1 MSGRSWER
9 TRAWPK
15 TWAARRLLV
24 LLGLVA
30 ALVLTTGPAAT
41 GRPRDEALLRVRLL
55 IHEWRIEEAYAALQP
70 LVASRAR
77 DPEVELLQGELL
89 FLRGEYEAAAERM
102 KAALDRDRAKLQNG
116 EAQEARGLAEL
127 AASTAAVTRGFV
139 EARSP
144 GGHFI
149 FRYRRG
155 KDEVLIPYAGEA
167 LEKARLALA
176 QDFGGAAPQA
186 PGGPGGQGPAGAAD
200 AALPSA
206 PVRVEIYDE
215 VADLARVSTLTL
227 QEIETSGT
235 IALCKWNR
243 LMIVSPK
250 ALVRGYPW
258 VDTLTHEYAHF
269 IISRVSRNTVPI
281 WLHEGLA
288 KFEERRWRGPSGG
301 GLSPALDSLLL
312 QAAQKKRFITFEQMS
327 PSMAKLPSQED
338 TALAFAEVYSAV
350 EFLHGRFGWAGLRAV
365 IKDLSQGAQDL
376 RAVAALYG
384 ASFAEF
390 ERAWKAWL
398 KGRKPRARG
407 VLYTDKLRFK
417 KAPGAQGVKKAPAP
431 GDEDDSG
438 EISDPKARGFMRLG
452 GLLRT
457 RRRLVAAAVEY
468 EKAQAQLGGAHPLIA
483 LKLGRTY
490 LDLGDNDRAA
500 AALEP
505 ARELYPDLA
514 GLSAALGTAYL
525 RKGDLR
531 KAVPALEA
539 AIYTSPFDPSVH
551 CGLASAYGKL
561 GQSALQSR
569 ATRACELLGPR
580 AERP

>member
-1 MSGRSWER
+1 MSGRVRILSR
-9 TRAWPK
+9 TLRRAAGR
-15 TWAARRLLV
+15 AAGLV
-24 LLGLVA
+24 LILWVA
-30 ALVLTTGPAAT
+30 MAA
-41 GRPRDEALLRVRLL
+41 GARPRDEAIVRVRLL
-55 IHEWRIEEAYAALQP
+55 IHEWRVEEAFAALQP
-70 LVASRAR
+70 LLASRAR
-77 DPEVELLQGELL
+77 DPEVELLGGELA
-89 FLRGEYEAAAERM
+89 FLRGEYEAAAEQL
-102 KAALDRDRAKLQNG
+102 KAALAHAKLSPA
-116 EAQEARGLAEL
+116 ELMDARGLLDL
-127 AASTAAVTRGFV
+127 ATSTAAVTRGFV

-149 FRYRRG
+149 LRYRRG
-155 KDEVLIPYAGEA
+155 KDEVLVPYAGEA
-167 LEKARLALA
+167 LEKARVALA
-176 QDFGGAAPQA
+176 ADFGGET
-186 PGGPGGQGPAGAAD
+186 AGAD
-200 AALPSA
+200 AVLPGA

-258 VDTLTHEYAHF
+258 VDTLTHEYAHYV
-269 IISRVSRNTVPI
+269 ISRVSRNSVPI

-301 GLSPALDSLLL
+301 GLSPMLESLLS
-312 QAAQKKRFITFEQMS
+312 QALAKKRFITFEQMS

-338 TALAFAEVYSAV
+338 TALAFAEVETAV
-350 EFLHGRFGWAGLRAV
+350 EFLHQKLGWPGLRL
-365 IKDLSQGAQDL
+365 IIREMSQGAPDL
-376 RAVAALYG
+376 RAVATVYG
-384 ASFAEF
+384 APFAEF

-398 KGRKPRARG
+398 KGRKLRTRAG
-407 VLYTDKLRFK
+407 LYTDKLRFK
-417 KAPGAQGVKKAPAP
+417 KSPSGPGAKKAPAP

-438 EISDPKARGFMRLG
+438 EITDPKARGFMRLG
-452 GLLRT
+452 GLLRS
-457 RRRLVAAAVEY
+457 RKRLLAAAVEY
-468 EKAQAQLGGAHPLIA
+468 EKALALLGGAHPLVA

-505 ARELYPDLA
+505 ARDLYPDLA
-514 GLSAALGTAYL
+514 GLAAALGSAYL

-531 KAVPALEA
+531 KAVPVLES

-551 CGLASAYGKL
+551 CGLASAYTKL
-561 GQSALQSR
+561 GQPALAAR
-569 ATRACELLGPR
+569 ENRACDLLSAAP
-580 AERP
+580 

>member
-1 MSGRSWER
+1 MSGR
-9 TRAWPK
+9 TRP
-15 TWAARRLLV
+15 ARRLARVWLM
-24 LLGLVA
+24 GLVA
-30 ALVLTTGPAAT
+30 AVVLAFVGPAAT

-55 IHEWRIEEAYAALQP
+55 IHEWRVEEAYAALQP
-70 LVASRAR
+70 LLASRAR

-89 FLRGEYEAAAERM
+89 FLRGEYEAAAERL
-102 KAALDRDRAKLQNG
+102 KSGLEKAKLQNG
-116 EAQEARGLAEL
+116 EAQEVRGLADL

-176 QDFGGAAPQA
+176 QDFGGVGPDAAPA
-186 PGGPGGQGPAGAAD
+186 PAPSSTGGASD
-200 AALPSA
+200 AALPGA

-288 KFEERRWRGPSGG
+288 KFEERRWRGASGG
-301 GLSPALDSLLL
+301 GLSPTLESLLA
-312 QAAQKKRFITFEQMS
+312 QAVQKKRFITFEQMS

-376 RAVAALYG
+376 RAVAAVYG

-390 ERAWKAWL
+390 ERGWKAWL
-398 KGRKPRARG
+398 KGRKLRARG

-417 KAPGAQGVKKAPAP
+417 KAAGPGGQASKKAQAP

-438 EISDPKARGFMRLG
+438 EITDPKARGFMRLG

-457 RRRLVAAAVEY
+457 RRRLAAAAVEY
-468 EKAQAQLGGAHPLIA
+468 EKAQALLGGAHPLIA

-531 KAVPALEA
+531 KAVPTLEA

-561 GQSALQSR
+561 GQPALASR
-569 ATRACELLGPR
+569 ASRACELLGPR
-580 AERP
+580 TERP

>member
-1 MSGRSWER
+1 MSAQVRMRLRILSRTLRRTAGR
-9 TRAWPK
+9 AVG
-15 TWAARRLLV
+15 LV
-24 LLGLVA
+24 LLLWVA
-30 ALVLTTGPAAT
+30 LAA
-41 GRPRDEALLRVRLL
+41 GARPRDEAIVRVRLL
-55 IHEWRIEEAYAALQP
+55 IHEWRVEEAFAALQP
-70 LVASRAR
+70 LLTSRAR
-77 DPEVELLQGELL
+77 DPEVELLRGELS
-89 FLRGEYEAAAERM
+89 FLRGEYEAAAEQL
-102 KAALDRDRAKLQNG
+102 KAALAHAKLSPA
-116 EAQEARGLAEL
+116 ELMDARGLMDL

-149 FRYRRG
+149 LRYRRG
-155 KDEVLIPYAGEA
+155 KDEVLVPYAGEA
-167 LEKARLALA
+167 LEKARAALA
-176 QDFGGAAPQA
+176 ADFGGET
-186 PGGPGGQGPAGAAD
+186 AGAD
-200 AALPSA
+200 AVLPGA

-215 VADLARVSTLTL
+215 VADLSRVSTLTL
-227 QEIETSGT
+227 SEIETSGT

-258 VDTLTHEYAHF
+258 VDTLTHEYAHYV
-269 IISRVSRNTVPI
+269 ISRVSRNSVPI

-301 GLSPALDSLLL
+301 GLSPMLESLLS
-312 QAAQKKRFITFEQMS
+312 QALAKKRFITFEQMS

-338 TALAFAEVYSAV
+338 TALAFAEVETAV
-350 EFLHGRFGWAGLRAV
+350 EFLHQKLGWPGLRLI
-365 IKDLSQGAQDL
+365 IKEMAQGAPDL
-376 RAVAALYG
+376 RAVATVYG
-384 ASFAEF
+384 APFGEF

-398 KGRKPRARG
+398 KGRKLRTRAG
-407 VLYTDKLRFK
+407 LYTDKLRFK
-417 KAPGAQGVKKAPAP
+417 KSPSGPGAKKAPAP

-438 EISDPKARGFMRLG
+438 EITDPKARGFMRLG
-452 GLLRT
+452 GLLRG
-457 RRRLVAAAVEY
+457 RKRLLAAAVEY
-468 EKAQAQLGGAHPLIA
+468 EKALALLGGAHPLVA

-514 GLSAALGTAYL
+514 GLAAALGSAYL

-531 KAVPALEA
+531 KAVPVLES

-551 CGLASAYGKL
+551 CGLASAYTKL
-561 GQSALQSR
+561 GQQALAAR
-569 ATRACELLGPR
+569 ENRACELLSTVP
-580 AERP
+580 

>member
-1 MSGRSWER
+1 MSR
-9 TRAWPK
+9 RALVGLGLSLGLGLQVLG
-15 TWAARRLLV
+15 AV
-24 LLGLVA
+24 LLGGLA
-30 ALVLTTGPAAT
+30 AA
-41 GRPRDEALLRVRLL
+41 RPRDEALLRVRLL
-55 IHEWRIEEAYAALQP
+55 IHESRIEEAAAALQALP
-70 LVASRAR
+70 NSRGR
-77 DPEVELLQGELL
+77 DPEAELLQGELL
-89 FLRGEYEAAAERM
+89 FLRGEYEAAAERL
-102 KAALDRDRAKLQNG
+102 KAALAQARLPAN
-116 EAQEARGLAEL
+116 EAQEVRGLAEL

-139 EARSP
+139 ESRSP

-149 FRYRRG
+149 LRYRRG

-176 QDFGGAAPQA
+176 ADFGGES
-186 PGGPGGQGPAGAAD
+186 GD

-206 PVRVEIYDE
+206 PIRVEIYDE

-258 VDTLTHEYAHF
+258 VDTLAHEYAHF
-269 IISRVSRNTVPI
+269 VISRVSRNTVPI

-301 GLSPALDSLLL
+301 PLSPTLEGLLS
-312 QAAQKKRFITFEQMS
+312 QAVQRKRFITFEQMS

-338 TALAFAEVYSAV
+338 TALAFAEVFTAV
-350 EFLHGRFGWAGLRAV
+350 EFLHGKLGWAGLRA
-365 IKDLSQGAQDL
+365 ILKELAQGAPDL
-376 RAVAALYG
+376 RAVATVYG
-384 ASFAEF
+384 APFPEF

-398 KGRKPRARG
+398 KGRKLRARAG
-407 VLYTDKLRFK
+407 LYTDKLHFK
-417 KAPGAQGVKKAPAP
+417 KAPPGGAKKAAAP

-438 EISDPKARGFMRLG
+438 EISDARARGHVRLG

-457 RRRLVAAAVEY
+457 RRRLLPAAIEY
-468 EKAQAQLGGAHPLIA
+468 EKAQALLGGSHPLVA

-490 LDLGDNDRAA
+490 LDLNDNDRAA

-514 GLSAALGTAYL
+514 GLQAALGTAYL
-525 RKGDLR
+525 RKGELR
-531 KAVPALEA
+531 KAVPALES
-539 AIYTSPFDPSVH
+539 AIHTSPFDPTVH
-551 CGLASAYGKL
+551 CGLAGAYTKL
-561 GQSALQSR
+561 NQPALAAR
-569 ATRACELLGPR
+569 AQRACEILSGGP
-580 AERP
+580 

>member
-1 MSGRSWER
+1 MSAQVRMRLRILSRTLRRTAGR
-9 TRAWPK
+9 AVG
-15 TWAARRLLV
+15 LV
-24 LLGLVA
+24 LLLWVA
-30 ALVLTTGPAAT
+30 LAA
-41 GRPRDEALLRVRLL
+41 GARPRDEAIVRVRLL
-55 IHEWRIEEAYAALQP
+55 IHEWRVEEAFAALQP
-70 LVASRAR
+70 LLTSRAR
-77 DPEVELLQGELL
+77 DPEVELLRGELS
-89 FLRGEYEAAAERM
+89 FLRGEYEAAAEQL
-102 KAALDRDRAKLQNG
+102 KAALAHAKLSAA
-116 EAQEARGLAEL
+116 ELMDARGLMEL

-149 FRYRRG
+149 LRYRRG
-155 KDEVLIPYAGEA
+155 KDEVLVPYAGEA
-167 LEKARLALA
+167 LEKARAALA
-176 QDFGGAAPQA
+176 ADFGGET
-186 PGGPGGQGPAGAAD
+186 AGAD
-200 AALPSA
+200 AVLPGA

-215 VADLARVSTLTL
+215 VADLSRVSTLTL
-227 QEIETSGT
+227 SEIETSGT

-258 VDTLTHEYAHF
+258 VDTLTHEYAHYV
-269 IISRVSRNTVPI
+269 ISRVSRNSVPI

-301 GLSPALDSLLL
+301 GLSPMLESLLS
-312 QAAQKKRFITFEQMS
+312 QALAKKRFITFEQMS

-338 TALAFAEVYSAV
+338 TALAFAEVETAV
-350 EFLHGRFGWAGLRAV
+350 EFLHQKLGWPGLRLI
-365 IKDLSQGAQDL
+365 IKEMAQGAPDL
-376 RAVAALYG
+376 RAVATVYG
-384 ASFAEF
+384 APFGEF

-398 KGRKPRARG
+398 KGRKLRTRAG
-407 VLYTDKLRFK
+407 LYTDKLRFK
-417 KAPGAQGVKKAPAP
+417 KSPSGPGAKKAPAP

-438 EISDPKARGFMRLG
+438 EITDPKARGFMRLG
-452 GLLRT
+452 GLLRG
-457 RRRLVAAAVEY
+457 RKRLLAAAVEY
-468 EKAQAQLGGAHPLIA
+468 EKALALLGGAHPLVA

-514 GLSAALGTAYL
+514 GLAAALGSAYL

-531 KAVPALEA
+531 KAVPVLES

-551 CGLASAYGKL
+551 CGLASAYTKL
-561 GQSALQSR
+561 GQQALAAR
-569 ATRACELLGPR
+569 ENRACELLSTVP
-580 AERP
+580 